1 MVNVKMCEVV
11 VSETTMGILVSVNSV
26 HVANVM
32 VKTILITYESVMGER
47 EAWFDGT
54 GAIE

>member
-1 MVNVKMCEVV
+1 MCEVV